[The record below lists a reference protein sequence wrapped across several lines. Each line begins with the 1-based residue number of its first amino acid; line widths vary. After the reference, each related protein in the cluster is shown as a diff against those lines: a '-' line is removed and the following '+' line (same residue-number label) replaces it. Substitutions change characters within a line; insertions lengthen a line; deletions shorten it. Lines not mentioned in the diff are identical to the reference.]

1 MSVQVTAAQV
11 KSLRDRT
18 GAGMNDC
25 RQALLEAEANEEKAV
40 EIIQKKG
47 LAKVAKKAGAIAAEG
62 RIESYIHANNRIGVL
77 LELNCQ
83 TDFTA
88 KNDEFVALCR
98 DVAMHI
104 AASSPLYVRREDV
117 SDAEKVKQREIFKGQ
132 LDEEEKATGKKRP
145 DAAVA
150 KILDGKLDKWFSEVC
165 LNEQELVT
173 RDDKKT
179 IGMICDELTV
189 RIGEKIGVRRF
200 VRFELGEG
208 IEKKSVDF
216 AAEVAEQLKS
226 S

>member
-1 MSVQVTAAQV
+1 MAQVTAQQV

-25 RQALLEAEANEEKAV
+25 RQALIECEGNEEKAV
-40 EIIQKKG
+40 EVIQKKG
-47 LAKVAKKAGAIAAEG
+47 LAKAAKKAGAIAAEG
-62 RIESYIHANNRIGVL
+62 RVQAYIHANNRIGVL
-77 LELNCQ
+77 VEVNCQ
-83 TDFTA
+83 TDFCA
-88 KNDEFVALCR
+88 KNEEFVSFAA

-104 AASSPLYVRREDV
+104 AASTPLYVRREDV
-117 SDAEKVKQREIFKGQ
+117 SEADTTKQREIFKGQ
-132 LDEEEKATGKKRP
+132 LEEEEKTTGKKRP
-145 DAAVA
+145 EAAIA
-150 KILDGKLDKWFSEVC
+150 KILEGKIDKWFSEVC

-179 IGMICDELTV
+179 IGAISDELTA
-189 RIGEKIGVRRF
+189 RIGEKIAVRRF

-208 IEKKSVDF
+208 IEKKADDF

>member
-1 MSVQVTAAQV
+1 MAQVTAQQV

-25 RQALLEAEANEEKAV
+25 RQALIECEGNEEKAV
-40 EIIQKKG
+40 EVIQKKG
-47 LAKVAKKAGAIAAEG
+47 LAKAAKKAGAIAAEG
-62 RIESYIHANNRIGVL
+62 RVQAYIHANNRIGVL
-77 LELNCQ
+77 VEVNCQ
-83 TDFTA
+83 TDFCA
-88 KNDEFVALCR
+88 KNEEFVSFAA

-104 AASSPLYVRREDV
+104 AASTPLYVRREDV
-117 SDAEKVKQREIFKGQ
+117 SEADTTKQREIFKGQ
-132 LDEEEKATGKKRP
+132 LEEEEKTTGKKRP
-145 DAAVA
+145 EAAIA
-150 KILDGKLDKWFSEVC
+150 KILEGKIDKWFSEVC

-179 IGMICDELTV
+179 IGAISDELTA
-189 RIGEKIGVRRF
+189 RIGEKIAVRRF

-208 IEKKSVDF
+208 IEKKTVDF

>member
-25 RQALLEAEANEEKAV
+25 RQALIEAEGNEEKAV

-47 LAKVAKKAGAIAAEG
+47 LAKAAKKAGAIAAEG
-62 RIESYIHANNRIGVL
+62 RIESYIHPNNRIGVL
-77 LELNCQ
+77 AEINCQ

-88 KNDEFVALCR
+88 RNDEFVAFCR
-98 DVAMHI
+98 DVVMHI

-117 SDAEKVKQREIFKGQ
+117 PEADRAKQREIFAGQ
-132 LDEEEKATGKKRP
+132 IAEEEKATGKKRP
-145 DAAVA
+145 EAAVA
-150 KILDGKLDKWFSEVC
+150 KIIEGKLDKWFSEVC

-179 IGMICDELTV
+179 VGAVADELTAK
-189 RIGEKIGVRRF
+189 IGEKISVRRF
-200 VRFELGEG
+200 LRFELGEG
-208 IEKKSVDF
+208 IEKKTVDF

>member
-1 MSVQVTAAQV
+1 MSVQVSAAQV

-25 RQALLEAEANEEKAV
+25 RQALIEAEGSEDKAV

-47 LAKVAKKAGAIAAEG
+47 LAKAAKKAGAIAAEG
-62 RIESYIHANNRIGVL
+62 RVQSYIHPNNRIGVL
-77 LELNCQ
+77 VEINCQ

-88 KNDEFVALCR
+88 KNDEFVGFCS

-104 AASSPLYVRREDV
+104 AASTPLYVRREDV
-117 SDAEKVKQREIFKGQ
+117 PEADKTKQREIFKGQ
-132 LDEEEKATGKKRP
+132 LDEEAKATGKSRP
-145 DAAVA
+145 EAAVA
-150 KILDGKLDKWFSEVC
+150 KILEGKIDKWFSEVC

-179 IGMICDELTV
+179 IGAISDELTA

-208 IEKKSVDF
+208 IEKKTVDF

>member
-1 MSVQVTAAQV
+1 MAVQVTAQQV

-25 RQALLEAEANEEKAV
+25 RQALLEAEGQEEKAV

-47 LAKVAKKAGAIAAEG
+47 LAKAAKKAGAIAAEG
-62 RIESYIHANNRIGVL
+62 RVQSYIHPNNRIGVL
-77 LELNCQ
+77 VEINCQ

-88 KNDEFVALCR
+88 KNDEFVGFCA

-104 AASSPLYVRREDV
+104 AASAPLYVRREDV
-117 SDAEKVKQREIFKGQ
+117 PEADVAKQREIFKGQ
-132 LDEEEKATGKKRP
+132 LEEEAKATGKSRP
-145 DAAVA
+145 EAAVA
-150 KILDGKLDKWFSEVC
+150 KILEGKVDKWFSEVC

-179 IGMICDELTV
+179 VGALADELTAK
-189 RIGEKIGVRRF
+189 IGEKIGVRRF

>member
-1 MSVQVTAAQV
+1 MSVQVSAAQV

-25 RQALLEAEANEEKAV
+25 RQALIEAEGSEDKAV

-47 LAKVAKKAGAIAAEG
+47 LAKAAKKAGAIAAEG
-62 RIESYIHANNRIGVL
+62 RVQSYIHPNNRIGVL
-77 LELNCQ
+77 VEINCQ

-88 KNDEFVALCR
+88 KNDEFVGFCS

-104 AASSPLYVRREDV
+104 AASTPLYVRREDV
-117 SDAEKVKQREIFKGQ
+117 SEADTAKQREIFKGQ
-132 LDEEEKATGKKRP
+132 LDEEAKATGKVRP
-145 DAAVA
+145 EAAVA
-150 KILDGKLDKWFSEVC
+150 KILEGKVDKWFSEVC

-179 IGMICDELTV
+179 IGAISDELTA

-208 IEKKSVDF
+208 IEKKTVDF

>member
-47 LAKVAKKAGAIAAEG
+47 LAKAAKKAGAIAAEG
-62 RIESYIHANNRIGVL
+62 RVQSYIHPNNRIGVL
-77 LELNCQ
+77 VEINCQ

-88 KNDEFVALCR
+88 KNDEFVGFCT

-104 AASSPLYVRREDV
+104 AASTPLYVRRDDV
-117 SDAEKVKQREIFKGQ
+117 PEADKVKQREIFKGQ
-132 LDEEEKATGKKRP
+132 LEEEAKATGKSRP
-145 DAAVA
+145 EAAVA
-150 KILDGKLDKWFSEVC
+150 KILEGKIDKWFSEVC

-179 IGMICDELTV
+179 IGAISDELTA